1 MKNIVIVGAG
11 GVGREV
17 SLILQQINM
26 LEPTW
31 NLLGYIDVNP
41 ANWGNVV
48 NGYAVLGGTDSLI
61 MMDEDTYVVIA
72 ISNYEA
78 KKSIKKIK

>member
-17 SLILQQINM
+17 SLIIQQINM

-31 NLLGYIDVNP
+31 NLLGYIDDNP
-41 ANWGNVV
+41 ANWGDRKSVV
-48 NGYAVLGGTDSLI
+48 
-61 MMDEDTYVVIA
+61 
-72 ISNYEA
+72 
-78 KKSIKKIK
+78 

>member
-17 SLILQQINM
+17 SLIIQQINM

-31 NLLGYIDVNP
+31 NLIGYIDDNP
-41 ANWGNVV
+41 ENKPDFSWKV
-48 NGYAVLGGTDSLI
+48 NGDKLY
-61 MMDEDTYVVIA
+61 
-72 ISNYEA
+72 SNWVNFYLA
-78 KKSIKKIK
+78 KK